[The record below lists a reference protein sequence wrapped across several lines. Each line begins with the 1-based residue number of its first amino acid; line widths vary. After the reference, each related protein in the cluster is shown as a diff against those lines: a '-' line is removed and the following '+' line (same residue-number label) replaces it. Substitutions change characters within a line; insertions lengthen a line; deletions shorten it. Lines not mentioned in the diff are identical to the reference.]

1 MKKYSYY
8 LMYLLLVQSI
18 HLWSYSVII
27 TIDDYPLT
35 NGPLLTLEERTQ
47 KFIEAT
53 QNYPC
58 SIAFFCVG
66 KYYQQRGNKSLFES
80 LTSHGHY
87 IANHSMNHSASSSLT
102 LQEFEKEVLET
113 EEVLNPHGNYRKWFR
128 YPYLDYGNQTKR
140 GGSPE
145 KNKEFRAFLTNA
157 GYVDGYSTIDSF
169 DWYIHNKVV
178 GALKDNKTIDY
189 EKLKNFYVSL
199 VEEVMEFCF
208 TLYENVLQEDI
219 IHSLLFHD
227 NDLTALYLQDI
238 FAMIHRNGWSIVSP
252 EQAFVN
258 PPWRNRASLI
268 FKQPVHF
275 VNFIEVGQRFK
286 AAGIVEE

>member
-1 MKKYSYY
+1 MKKYSYF
-8 LMYLLLVQSI
+8 LMYLLLLQSI
-18 HLWSYSVII
+18 HLWSYSVVI

-47 KFIEAT
+47 NFIAAAREY
-53 QNYPC
+53 NC

-66 KYYQQRGNKSLFES
+66 KYYQQRGNKSLVES

-102 LQEFEKEVLET
+102 REEFEKEVKDAEYI
-113 EEVLNPHGNYRKWFR
+113 LNLNGSYRKWFR

-140 GGSPE
+140 GGSLE
-145 KNKEFRAFLTNA
+145 KNRKFRSFLADA

-169 DWYIHNKVV
+169 DWYIQNKI
-178 GALKDNKTIDY
+178 NKAVKENKPIDY
-189 EKLKNFYVSL
+189 EKLKNFFVSL
-199 VEEVMEFCF
+199 VEEVMQFSF
-208 TLYENVLQEDI
+208 VLYENVLQQDI
-219 IHSLLFHD
+219 VHSLLFHD

-238 FAMIHRNGWSIVSP
+238 LAMINRNGWNIVSP
-252 EQAFVN
+252 EQAFIS
-258 PPWRNRASLI
+258 PAWRDRVSLV
-268 FKQPVHF
+268 FKKPVHF

-286 AAGIVEE
+286 AAGIVRE